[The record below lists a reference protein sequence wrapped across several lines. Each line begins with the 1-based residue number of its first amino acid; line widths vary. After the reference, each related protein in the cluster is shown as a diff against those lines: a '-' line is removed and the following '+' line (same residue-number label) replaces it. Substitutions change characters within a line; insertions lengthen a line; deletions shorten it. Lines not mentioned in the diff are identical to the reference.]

1 MSQPIRINE
10 ADPQD
15 DQPKNADYKAH
26 IYNIIICTLIE
37 DIKDKS
43 SSDFVNW
50 ISILQA
56 KEELEQKKNIS
67 YIWKKTTT
75 GKEGINCQE

>member
-1 MSQPIRINE
+1 MGVFR
-10 ADPQD
+10 AHTFLL
-15 DQPKNADYKAH
+15 KNTDYKAH
-26 IYNIIICTLIE
+26 IYNIILCMFLE

-56 KEELEQKKNIS
+56 KEELEQKKIS
-67 YIWKKTTT
+67 PIYGRRPQLENK
-75 GKEGINCQE
+75 G